1 MEKGRQQR
9 KRHILGG
16 PLSEVEV
23 ETLQE
28 MASHHRHANFRRRAL
43 GVLALNDGRSGPAI
57 SGVLRVSVP
66 QLYNWA
72 LAWRERGLMGMLS
85 GHVGGAP
92 RKLTASLLQTAVQIA
107 CDDSLTLAKIA
118 QRVKEQHPDAPSF
131 SLSRLSVGLRSQ
143 GLSYKRNR
151 LSLKKRDQQRF
162 EAMQKSLNQL
172 REAAKKENEK
182 MELLYFDEAGVCN
195 MPNVQRGWSPLS
207 KPHRADA
214 SMGRKRVNVLGALN
228 YAAGTLAF
236 EVHEH
241 SVCRQDV
248 LNFLD
253 KQARNSARDKLTVV
267 VLDNASI
274 HHHIDPNTLE
284 EWMVRDRFILLF
296 LPPYSPEL
304 NLIEILWKQA
314 KYHWRSFA
322 TWAKQDLLQEVQAL
336 FGGFGTK
343 FKLSYA

>member
-92 RKLTASLLQTAVQIA
+92 RKLTAPLLQTAVQIA

-151 LSLKKRDQQRF
+151 LSLKKTR
-162 EAMQKSLNQL
+162 ST
-172 REAAKKENEK
+172 
-182 MELLYFDEAGVCN
+182 
-195 MPNVQRGWSPLS
+195 
-207 KPHRADA
+207 
-214 SMGRKRVNVLGALN
+214 VL
-228 YAAGTLAF
+228 
-236 EVHEH
+236 
-241 SVCRQDV
+241 
-248 LNFLD
+248 
-253 KQARNSARDKLTVV
+253 
-267 VLDNASI
+267 
-274 HHHIDPNTLE
+274 
-284 EWMVRDRFILLF
+284 
-296 LPPYSPEL
+296 
-304 NLIEILWKQA
+304 
-314 KYHWRSFA
+314 
-322 TWAKQDLLQEVQAL
+322 
-336 FGGFGTK
+336 
-343 FKLSYA
+343 